1 MYIQNRQ
8 YAGQD
13 MGTPQ
18 GVRTGDS
25 QGIFELDDTWG
36 QRLVGTPGWELTE
49 TAPEAPEA
57 VDPAAGLKTAVT
69 AAAPPAPPV
78 VPATAPPAPP
88 PPAETAD
95 NEPAKAKT
103 GLEFDN
109 PAATDVVP
117 DSVSDAIAAEAAGDT
132 PPVPGADATAAAAA
146 ANPSGDEDAEGDED
160 GDGDE
165 GTGNDEGESG
175 DGPELDAMT
184 RNQLMEVAA
193 EYGVEVDTKLRKGRV
208 DDLRSFLDKEV
219 YGEAE

>member
-18 GVRTGDS
+18 GVATGDS

-49 TAPEAPEA
+49 TAPEAPDA
-57 VDPAAGLKTAVT
+57 VDPAAGLKTAV
-69 AAAPPAPPV
+69 AAAGPPAPPV

-88 PPAETAD
+88 PPVETAD

-103 GLEFDN
+103 GLEFDDPN
-109 PAATDVVP
+109 ATAVVP
-117 DSVSDAIAAEAAGDT
+117 DPVSDAIAAESAGET
-132 PPVPGADATAAAAA
+132 PPVPEADSVAAAAA
-146 ANPSGDEDAEGDED
+146 ANPSGDEDAEPDQ
-160 GDGDE
+160 
-165 GTGNDEGESG
+165 TPEGEGGEG
-175 DGPELDAMT
+175 DGPELEDMT
-184 RNQLMEVAA
+184 RNQLIEVAS

-208 DDLRSFLDKEV
+208 DELRNFLDKQI
-219 YGEAE
+219 YGETEE